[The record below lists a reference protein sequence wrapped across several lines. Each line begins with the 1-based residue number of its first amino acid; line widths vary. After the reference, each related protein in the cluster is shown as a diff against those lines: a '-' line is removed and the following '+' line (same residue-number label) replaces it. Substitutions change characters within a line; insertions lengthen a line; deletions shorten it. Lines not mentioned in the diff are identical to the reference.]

1 MTFGTTLREHHTM
14 AASAKVFYIAISY
27 KNKTN
32 MKVAGS
38 NINIKIHQFFSE
50 QQILRVR
57 VTTVQRKTSVGE
69 K

>member
-1 MTFGTTLREHHTM
+1 
-14 AASAKVFYIAISY
+14 
-27 KNKTN
+27 

-57 VTTVQRKTSVGE
+57 VTTVQRKTSVDE